1 MVSNCITF
9 NQKLHKTAEHLT
21 KVEKAD
27 QLPKMLLNFKNTM
40 TDRHTV
46 NDCVADLLEQWKTE
60 IAKVTIDAFSETD
73 ENEQKIITSVRC
85 SFHFLLGLAD
95 EAEKGLLEYDI
106 IV

>member
-1 MVSNCITF
+1 M
-9 NQKLHKTAEHLT
+9 QKTAEHLT
-21 KVEKAD
+21 KVKKAD
-27 QLPKMLLNFKNTM
+27 QLPKMLVNFKNTM

-73 ENEQKIITSVRC
+73 ENKQKIITSINRLRC